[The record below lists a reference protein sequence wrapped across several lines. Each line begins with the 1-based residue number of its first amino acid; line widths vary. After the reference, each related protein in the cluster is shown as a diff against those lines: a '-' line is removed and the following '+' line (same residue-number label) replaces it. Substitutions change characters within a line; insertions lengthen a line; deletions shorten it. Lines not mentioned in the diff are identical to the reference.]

1 MRGAFPTS
9 IHSLARCRSESVA
22 LPARE
27 RSWSAAARLNGVIT
41 TEALAEPEEQ
51 RAVAAFESIC
61 AIEATARLAI
71 SPESSESG
79 RLAWGNLGWPRVG
92 NLKWPSGR
100 EGLRFALFP

>member
-1 MRGAFPTS
+1 MRGAIPTS

-51 RAVAAFESIC
+51 RAIAAFESIC
-61 AIEATARLAI
+61 VFRRT
-71 SPESSESG
+71 
-79 RLAWGNLGWPRVG
+79 
-92 NLKWPSGR
+92 
-100 EGLRFALFP
+100 